1 MLDSYWNK
9 IVIPF
14 FGEVEYVPIALGA
27 VGNSVEEYFCLIV

>member
-14 FGEVEYVPIALGA
+14 FGEVEYVPIVLAA
-27 VGNSVEEYFCLIV
+27 VDDSIEEYFCLTV